1 MEDTLKNIVKRLKPF
16 EYLNSNGLYNAL
28 HLRQLSQ
35 EIETIHQTAS
45 EAHQKNPNKETRK
58 LLNEVC
64 FLRFKTWWTQL
75 CQIRKSSLDT
85 FRKFFYVKLCDI
97 NEIMQRHVKHIFFC
111 FSKLAKAR
119 EDIQSMNEDN
129 FFNLEAMKTRL
140 RDLNNRAQTCKTI
153 PDDFRSKYLCD
164 SQ

>member
-1 MEDTLKNIVKRLKPF
+1 MEQMFDNNEQMWCNLQIKNNIEELPKMEDTLKNIVKRLKPF

-64 FLRFKTWWTQL
+64 FLRFKTWWTKKLIGYIPKVFL
-75 CQIRKSSLDT
+75 C
-85 FRKFFYVKLCDI
+85 
-97 NEIMQRHVKHIFFC
+97 
-111 FSKLAKAR
+111 KALWH
-119 EDIQSMNEDN
+119 QQNY
-129 FFNLEAMKTRL
+129 AKTR
-140 RDLNNRAQTCKTI
+140 
-153 PDDFRSKYLCD
+153 
-164 SQ
+164 